1 MQAGIL
7 KNIEWPAFGNT
18 LFMPASASFGYFNER
33 RISGYEF
40 SLDNPLFYFVFYGKS
55 FTQITM
61 HMNYEDELQK
71 LITKR
76 AHELSQQRK
85 NGGGDEFSD
94 WLKAEQEI
102 KQELSLRSDE
112 LFKKI
117 ELACEGRT
125 DPYLY

>member
-1 MQAGIL
+1 
-7 KNIEWPAFGNT
+7 
-18 LFMPASASFGYFNER
+18 
-33 RISGYEF
+33 
-40 SLDNPLFYFVFYGKS
+40 
-55 FTQITM
+55 
-61 HMNYEDELQK
+61 MNYEEELQK

-94 WLKAEQEI
+94 WLRAEQEL

-117 ELACEGRT
+117 DIACEGRAE
-125 DPYLY
+125 PYQY